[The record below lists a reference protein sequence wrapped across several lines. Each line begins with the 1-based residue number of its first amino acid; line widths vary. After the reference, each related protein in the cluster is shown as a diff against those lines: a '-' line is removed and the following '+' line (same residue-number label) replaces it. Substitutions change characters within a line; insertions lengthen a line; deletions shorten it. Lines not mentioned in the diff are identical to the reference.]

1 MAITLQTLYILAS
14 GAERAKERLN
24 VTTNNIA
31 NVNTPGFKKILMEEF
46 SQHIPNNKGD
56 AYNLMVFPRFKQTH
70 VVLTQGAL
78 RKTGNPLDLALKG
91 RGFFAVKVG
100 NGEVY
105 TRNGHFFIDSNGK
118 LVDQNGN
125 PVLDISGKEIFLNG
139 EMEVTVTK
147 DGEVFQ
153 GGKKVAVLK
162 IVDFQ
167 SVKPLGNSYYQGMG
181 NPTATDAEVLQGF
194 LEDSNVN
201 VVKEMVNLIEEQR
214 RFEMYG
220 NVIRA
225 IDRMNGRS
233 NEIGKV

>member
-1 MAITLQTLYILAS
+1 MAITSQVLYILAS
-14 GAERAKERLN
+14 GAERAKERLT

-46 SQHIPNNKGD
+46 SQHIPDNKGD
-56 AYNLMVFPRFKQTH
+56 SYNLMVFPRFKRTD
-70 VVLTQGAL
+70 VILTQGGL
-78 RKTGNPLDLALKG
+78 HKTGNPLDVALNG
-91 RGFFAVKVG
+91 RGFFAVKAG
-100 NGEVY
+100 NEEVY
-105 TRNGHFFIDSNGK
+105 TRNGHFFINSDGK

-125 PVLDISGKEIFLNG
+125 PVLDISGKEIFLDG
-139 EMEVTVTK
+139 KKEVTITK
-147 DGEVFQ
+147 DGEIFQ
-153 GGKKVAVLK
+153 GGEKVAVLK

-167 SVKPLGNSYYQGMG
+167 TVKPLGNSYYQGIG
-181 NPTATDAEVLQGF
+181 SPTATDAEVLQGF

-201 VVKEMVNLIEEQR
+201 VVKEMVNLIENQR

-225 IDRMNGRS
+225 IDQMNNRS